1 MPSLINKH
9 DDNLI
14 LYNFSMKNKNTGLRL
29 GNPVVSP
36 FNNIQRNQSSSSRSA
51 SSSSVVSISISSPVT
66 IKTVRSQILV
76 TRSAIRSKL

>member
-1 MPSLINKH
+1 MPSSINKH

-29 GNPVVSP
+29 GNPVFL